1 MSSEFGGG
9 GNGEGAD
16 GELEELEAVGGV
28 SGLGVSGVGRV
39 EGEDTVPWGGH
50 GASSLQGH
58 GNEVGLGDV
67 GLEIRESV
75 GEVGLGHLFYGLPFV
90 GGVGF
95 LAEEAPL

>member
-28 SGLGVSGVGRV
+28 SRLGVSGVGRV
-39 EGEDTVPWGGH
+39 EGEDTVPRGGH